1 MFNQPETPLF
11 KKQPFTGHDNVPA
24 MVSLLIESMNK
35 SPVKR
40 SNFISI
46 KVVHGGDRSFLSSMR
61 SKDPSTQVGACI
73 VNEDKRIVG
82 IGYNGFPRG
91 CRSVTS

>member
-1 MFNQPETPLF
+1 MFNQPEAPLF

-46 KVVHGGDRSFLSSMR
+46 KVVHGGDRSPQYEIFKVAFKNITITVHFINNSRPNYSR
-61 SKDPSTQVGACI
+61 FAHRQ
-73 VNEDKRIVG
+73 
-82 IGYNGFPRG
+82 
-91 CRSVTS
+91 